1 MLSMVDWVLLSNLG
15 TALGTTVLA
24 VATFLSTRSANRS
37 ARLAERAL
45 LNGLRPILLPSNLS
59 DAPQKVRFMEG
70 KWMVVHGGHAALEI
84 SDNTVY
90 LLMSVRNAG
99 AGVAVLHGWHL
110 PPDARAPLSPVEE
123 FHRLT
128 RDIYVPSNDAGFCQ
142 VAIRDPESADY
153 RNATEGAAGEG
164 FAVDVLY
171 GDAEGSQRIVSRF
184 YITPG
189 PAGLGRDGDDTGWL
203 LMVSRHWNLD
213 LPAPRG

>member
-1 MLSMVDWVLLSNLG
+1 MCLMVDWVLISNLG

-24 VATFLSTRSANRS
+24 VATFISTRSANRS

-45 LNGLRPILLPSNLS
+45 LNGLRPILLPSNWS

-70 KWMVVHGGHAALEI
+70 KWMVVHGGHAALEMA
-84 SDNTVY
+84 DDAVY

-110 PPDARAPLSPVEE
+110 PPDARAPLSRVEE

-128 RDIYVPSNDAGFCQ
+128 RDIYVPANDAGFCQ

-153 RNATEGAAGEG
+153 RNATEGAAGDG

-171 GDAEGSQRIVSRF
+171 GDAEGSQRVVSRF
-184 YITPG
+184 FITPG
-189 PAGLGRDGDDTGWL
+189 PAGLGHEGSSEWL

>member
-1 MLSMVDWVLLSNLG
+1 MWLMVDWVLLSNLG

-24 VATFLSTRSANRS
+24 VATFISTRSANRS

-45 LNGLRPILLPSNLS
+45 LNGLRPILLPSNWS

-84 SDNTVY
+84 ADNAAY

-110 PPDARAPLSPVEE
+110 PPDARAPLSPVED

-142 VAIRDPESADY
+142 VAIRDPASADY
-153 RNATEGAAGEG
+153 RNATEGAAGDG

-171 GDAEGSQRIVSRF
+171 GDAEGSQRVVSRF
-184 YITPG
+184 FITPG
-189 PAGLGRDGDDTGWL
+189 PGGLGHDEEAEWL

>member
-1 MLSMVDWVLLSNLG
+1 MSLMIDWVLLADLG

-24 VATFLSTRSANRS
+24 LATFASTRSANRS

-45 LNGLRPILLPSNLS
+45 LEGLRPILLPSNWS
-59 DAPQKVRFMEG
+59 DAPQKVRFREG
-70 KWMVVHGGHAALEI
+70 KWMIVHGGRAALEI
-84 SDNTVY
+84 ADEAVY
-90 LLMSVRNAG
+90 LVMSVRNSG

-110 PPDARAPLSPVEE
+110 PEDPSAPLAPADA

-142 VAIRDPESADY
+142 VAIRDPESTDFQRAV
-153 RNATEGAAGEG
+153 EGARGEG

-171 GDAEGSQRIVSRF
+171 GDAEGTQRVVSRF
-184 YITPG
+184 FVTRG
-189 PAGLGRDGDDTGWL
+189 PTGHEGEDDGEWL

-213 LPAPRG
+213 LPSPRA

>member
-1 MLSMVDWVLLSNLG
+1 MVDWVLLSNLG

-24 VATFLSTRSANRS
+24 VATFISTRSANRS

-45 LNGLRPILLPSNLS
+45 LNGLRPILLPSNWS

-70 KWMVVHGGHAALEI
+70 KWMVVRGGHAALEI
-84 SDNTVY
+84 GDNAVY

-99 AGVAVLHGWHL
+99 AGVAILHGWHL
-110 PPDARAPLSPVEE
+110 PPDSRAPLSPVEE

-128 RDIYVPSNDAGFCQ
+128 RDIYVPANDAGFCQ
-142 VAIRDPESADY
+142 VAIRDPESADF
-153 RNATEGAAGEG
+153 RNATAGAAGEG

-171 GDAEGSQRIVSRF
+171 GDAEGSQRVVSRF
-184 YITPG
+184 FITPG
-189 PAGLGRDGDDTGWL
+189 PAGAGQDDDVDWL

>member
-1 MLSMVDWVLLSNLG
+1 MVDWVLLSNLG

-24 VATFLSTRSANRS
+24 VATFISTRSANRS

-45 LNGLRPILLPSNLS
+45 LNGLRPILLPSNWS

-84 SDNTVY
+84 SDDTVY

-110 PPDARAPLSPVEE
+110 PPDARAPLSRLEE

-128 RDIYVPSNDAGFCQ
+128 RDIYVPANDAGFCQ

-153 RNATEGAAGEG
+153 RNATEGAAGDG

-171 GDAEGSQRIVSRF
+171 GDAEGSQRVVSRF
-184 YITPG
+184 FITPG
-189 PAGLGRDGDDTGWL
+189 PAGLGHEDEAEWL
-203 LMVSRHWNLD
+203 LMVSRHWNVD

>member
-1 MLSMVDWVLLSNLG
+1 MVDWVLLSNLG

-24 VATFLSTRSANRS
+24 VATFISTRSANRS

-45 LNGLRPILLPSNLS
+45 LNGLRPILLPSNWS

-70 KWMVVHGGHAALEI
+70 KWMVVRGGHATLEI
-84 SDNTVY
+84 SDNAVY

-128 RDIYVPSNDAGFCQ
+128 RDIYVPANDAGFCQ
-142 VAIRDPESADY
+142 VAIRDPESADF
-153 RNATEGAAGEG
+153 RNATAGAAGDG
-164 FAVDVLY
+164 FTVDVLY
-171 GDAEGSQRIVSRF
+171 GDAEGSQRVVSRF
-184 YITPG
+184 FITPG
-189 PAGLGRDGDDTGWL
+189 PAGGGHDDVDWL

-213 LPAPRG
+213 LPAPRS

>member
-1 MLSMVDWVLLSNLG
+1 MVDWVLLSNLG

-24 VATFLSTRSANRS
+24 IATFISTRSANRS

-45 LNGLRPILLPSNLS
+45 LNGLRPILLPSNWS

-70 KWMVVHGGHAALEI
+70 KWMVVHGAHAALEI
-84 SDNTVY
+84 AADAVY

-110 PPDARAPLSPVEE
+110 PPDARAPLSRVEE

-128 RDIYVPSNDAGFCQ
+128 RDIYVPANDAGFCQ

-153 RNATEGAAGEG
+153 RNATAGAAGDG
-164 FAVDVLY
+164 FTVDVLY
-171 GDAEGSQRIVSRF
+171 GDAEGSQRVVSRF
-184 YITPG
+184 FITPG
-189 PAGLGRDGDDTGWL
+189 PAGLGHEDEAEWL

>member
-1 MLSMVDWVLLSNLG
+1 MWLMVDWVLLSNLG

-24 VATFLSTRSANRS
+24 VATFISTRSANRS

-45 LNGLRPILLPSNLS
+45 LNGLRPILLPSNWS

-70 KWMVVHGGHAALEI
+70 KWMVVRGGHAALEI
-84 SDNTVY
+84 SDNAVY

-99 AGVAVLHGWHL
+99 AGVAILHGWHL
-110 PPDARAPLSPVEE
+110 PPDSRAPLSPVEE

-128 RDIYVPSNDAGFCQ
+128 RDIYVPANDAGFCQ
-142 VAIRDPESADY
+142 VAIRDPESADF
-153 RNATEGAAGEG
+153 RNATAGAAGEG

-171 GDAEGSQRIVSRF
+171 GDAEGAQHVVSRF
-184 YITPG
+184 FITPG
-189 PAGLGRDGDDTGWL
+189 PAGAGHDDVDWL

>member
-1 MLSMVDWVLLSNLG
+1 MVDWVLLSNLG

-24 VATFLSTRSANRS
+24 VATFISTRSANRS

-45 LNGLRPILLPSNLS
+45 LNGSRPILLPSNWS

-70 KWMVVHGGHAALEI
+70 KWMVVRGGHAALEI
-84 SDNTVY
+84 SDNAVY

-99 AGVAVLHGWHL
+99 AGVAILHGWHL
-110 PPDARAPLSPVEE
+110 PPDSRAPLSPVEE

-128 RDIYVPSNDAGFCQ
+128 RDIYVPANDAGFCQ
-142 VAIRDPESADY
+142 VAIRDPESADF
-153 RNATEGAAGEG
+153 RNANAGAAGEG

-171 GDAEGSQRIVSRF
+171 GDAEGSQRVVSRF
-184 YITPG
+184 FITPG
-189 PAGLGRDGDDTGWL
+189 PAGAGHDDDVDWL

>member
-1 MLSMVDWVLLSNLG
+1 MCLMVDWVLVSNLG

-24 VATFLSTRSANRS
+24 VATFISTRSANRS

-45 LNGLRPILLPSNLS
+45 LNGLRPILLPSNWS

-84 SDNTVY
+84 ADDAVY

-110 PPDARAPLSPVEE
+110 PPDARAPLSRVEE

-128 RDIYVPSNDAGFCQ
+128 RDIYVPANDAGFCQ

-153 RNATEGAAGEG
+153 RNATEGAAGDG

-171 GDAEGSQRIVSRF
+171 GDAEGSQRVVSRF
-184 YITPG
+184 FITPG
-189 PAGLGRDGDDTGWL
+189 PAGLGHEGAAEWL

>member
-1 MLSMVDWVLLSNLG
+1 MVDWVLLSNLG

-24 VATFLSTRSANRS
+24 VATFISTRSANRS

-45 LNGLRPILLPSNLS
+45 LNGLRPILLPSNSS

-70 KWMVVHGGHAALEI
+70 KWMVVRGGHAALEI
-84 SDNTVY
+84 SDNAVY

-99 AGVAVLHGWHL
+99 AGVAILHGWHL
-110 PPDARAPLSPVEE
+110 PPDSRAPLSPVEE

-128 RDIYVPSNDAGFCQ
+128 RDIYVPANDAGFCQ
-142 VAIRDPESADY
+142 VAIRDPESADF
-153 RNATEGAAGEG
+153 RNAIAGAAGEG

-171 GDAEGSQRIVSRF
+171 GDAEGSQRVVSRF
-184 YITPG
+184 FITPG
-189 PAGLGRDGDDTGWL
+189 PAGAGHDDDVDWL

>member
-45 LNGLRPILLPSNLS
+45 LNGLRPILLPSNWS

-70 KWMVVHGGHAALEI
+70 KWMVVRGGHATLEI

-110 PPDARAPLSPVEE
+110 PPDARAPLSRVEE

-128 RDIYVPSNDAGFCQ
+128 RDIYVPANDAGFCQ

-153 RNATEGAAGEG
+153 RNATEGAAGDG

-171 GDAEGSQRIVSRF
+171 GDAEGSQRVVSRF

-189 PAGLGRDGDDTGWL
+189 PADPGHKDDVEWL

>member
-1 MLSMVDWVLLSNLG
+1 MWLMVDWVLLSNLG

-24 VATFLSTRSANRS
+24 VATFISTRSANRS

-45 LNGLRPILLPSNLS
+45 LNGLRPILLPSNWS

-70 KWMVVHGGHAALEI
+70 KWMVVRGGHATLEI
-84 SDNTVY
+84 SDNAVY

-128 RDIYVPSNDAGFCQ
+128 RDIYVPANDAGFCQ
-142 VAIRDPESADY
+142 VAIRDPESADF
-153 RNATEGAAGEG
+153 RNATAGAAGDG
-164 FAVDVLY
+164 FTVDVLY
-171 GDAEGSQRIVSRF
+171 GDAEGSQRVVSRF
-184 YITPG
+184 FITPG
-189 PAGLGRDGDDTGWL
+189 PAGGGHDDDVDWH

-213 LPAPRG
+213 LPAPRS

>member
-1 MLSMVDWVLLSNLG
+1 MVDWVLISNLG

-24 VATFLSTRSANRS
+24 VATFISTRSANRS

-45 LNGLRPILLPSNLS
+45 LNGLRPILLPSNWS

-70 KWMVVHGGHAALEI
+70 KWMVVRGGHAALEI
-84 SDNTVY
+84 SDNAVY

-99 AGVAVLHGWHL
+99 AGVAILHGWHL
-110 PPDARAPLSPVEE
+110 PPDSRAPLSPVEE

-128 RDIYVPSNDAGFCQ
+128 RDIYVPANDAGFCQ
-142 VAIRDPESADY
+142 VAIRDPESADF
-153 RNATEGAAGEG
+153 RNATAGAAGEG

-171 GDAEGSQRIVSRF
+171 GDAEGSQRVVSRF
-184 YITPG
+184 FITPG
-189 PAGLGRDGDDTGWL
+189 PAGHDDDVDWL

>member
-1 MLSMVDWVLLSNLG
+1 MWLMVDWVLISNLG

-24 VATFLSTRSANRS
+24 VATFISTRSANRS

-45 LNGLRPILLPSNLS
+45 LNGLRPILLPSNWS

-70 KWMVVHGGHAALEI
+70 KWMVVRGGHAALEI
-84 SDNTVY
+84 SDDAVY

-99 AGVAVLHGWHL
+99 AGVAILHGWHL
-110 PPDARAPLSPVEE
+110 PPDSRAPLSPVEE

-128 RDIYVPSNDAGFCQ
+128 RDIYVPANDAGFCQ
-142 VAIRDPESADY
+142 VAIRDPESADF
-153 RNATEGAAGEG
+153 RNATAGAAGEG

-171 GDAEGSQRIVSRF
+171 GDAEGSQRVVSRF
-184 YITPG
+184 FITSG
-189 PAGLGRDGDDTGWL
+189 PAGAGHDDDVDWL

>member
-1 MLSMVDWVLLSNLG
+1 MWLMVDWVLLSNLG

-24 VATFLSTRSANRS
+24 VATFISTRSANRS

-45 LNGLRPILLPSNLS
+45 LNGLRPILLPSNWS

-70 KWMVVHGGHAALEI
+70 KWMVVRGGHAALEI
-84 SDNTVY
+84 SDNAVY

-99 AGVAVLHGWHL
+99 AGVAILHGWHL
-110 PPDARAPLSPVEE
+110 PPDSRAPLSPVEE

-128 RDIYVPSNDAGFCQ
+128 RDIYVPANDAGFCQ
-142 VAIRDPESADY
+142 VAIRDPESADF
-153 RNATEGAAGEG
+153 RNATAGAAGEG

-171 GDAEGSQRIVSRF
+171 GDAEGAQHVVSRF
-184 YITPG
+184 FITPG
-189 PAGLGRDGDDTGWL
+189 PAGAGHDDVDWL

-213 LPAPRG
+213 LPAPRS

>member
-1 MLSMVDWVLLSNLG
+1 MVDWVLVSNLG

-24 VATFLSTRSANRS
+24 VATFISTRSANRS

-45 LNGLRPILLPSNLS
+45 LNGLRPILLPSNWS

-84 SDNTVY
+84 ADDAVY

-110 PPDARAPLSPVEE
+110 PPDARAPLSRVEE

-128 RDIYVPSNDAGFCQ
+128 RDIYVPANDAGFCQ

-153 RNATEGAAGEG
+153 RNATEGAAGDG

-171 GDAEGSQRIVSRF
+171 GDAEGSQRVVSRF
-184 YITPG
+184 FITPG
-189 PAGLGRDGDDTGWL
+189 PAGLGHEGAAEWL

>member
-1 MLSMVDWVLLSNLG
+1 MSPMIDWVLLADLG

-24 VATFLSTRSANRS
+24 LATFASTRSANRS

-45 LNGLRPILLPSNLS
+45 LEGLRPILLPSNWS
-59 DAPQKVRFMEG
+59 DAPQKVRFREG
-70 KWMVVHGGHAALEI
+70 KWMVVHGGRAALEI
-84 SDNTVY
+84 ADEAVY
-90 LLMSVRNAG
+90 LVMSVRNSG

-110 PPDARAPLSPVEE
+110 PEDPSAPLAPADE

-142 VAIRDPESADY
+142 VAIRDPESTDFQRAV
-153 RNATEGAAGEG
+153 EGSRSEDG

-171 GDAEGSQRIVSRF
+171 GDAEGSQRVVSRF
-184 YITPG
+184 FVTRG
-189 PAGLGRDGDDTGWL
+189 PTGHTGEDDSEWL

-213 LPAPRG
+213 LPSPRA

>member
-1 MLSMVDWVLLSNLG
+1 MWLMVDWVLLSNLG

-24 VATFLSTRSANRS
+24 VATFISTRSANRS

-45 LNGLRPILLPSNLS
+45 LNGLRPILLPSNWS

-70 KWMVVHGGHAALEI
+70 KWMVVRGGHAALEI
-84 SDNTVY
+84 SDNAVY

-99 AGVAVLHGWHL
+99 AGLAVLHGWHL

-128 RDIYVPSNDAGFCQ
+128 RDIYVPPNDAGFCQ
-142 VAIRDPESADY
+142 VAIRDPESADF
-153 RNATEGAAGEG
+153 RNATAGAAGDG
-164 FAVDVLY
+164 FTVDVLY
-171 GDAEGSQRIVSRF
+171 GDAEGSQRVVSRF
-184 YITPG
+184 FITPG
-189 PAGLGRDGDDTGWL
+189 PAGTGNDDVDWL

-213 LPAPRG
+213 LPAPRS

>member
-1 MLSMVDWVLLSNLG
+1 MWLMVDWVLLSNLG

-24 VATFLSTRSANRS
+24 VATFISTRSANRS

-45 LNGLRPILLPSNLS
+45 LNGLRPILLPSNWS

-70 KWMVVHGGHAALEI
+70 KWMVVRGGHATLEI
-84 SDNTVY
+84 SDNAVY

-128 RDIYVPSNDAGFCQ
+128 RDIYVPANDAGFCQ
-142 VAIRDPESADY
+142 VAIRDPESADF
-153 RNATEGAAGEG
+153 RNAAAGAAGDG
-164 FAVDVLY
+164 FTVDVLY
-171 GDAEGSQRIVSRF
+171 GDAEGSQRVVSRF
-184 YITPG
+184 FISPG
-189 PAGLGRDGDDTGWL
+189 PADAGHDDDADWL

-213 LPAPRG
+213 LPAPRS

>member
-1 MLSMVDWVLLSNLG
+1 MAMVDWVLLSNLG

-24 VATFLSTRSANRS
+24 VATFISTRSANRS

-45 LNGLRPILLPSNLS
+45 LNGLRPILLPSNWS

-70 KWMVVHGGHAALEI
+70 KWMVVRGGHAALEI
-84 SDNTVY
+84 SDNAVY

-99 AGVAVLHGWHL
+99 AGVAILHGWHL
-110 PPDARAPLSPVEE
+110 PPDSRAPLSPVGE

-128 RDIYVPSNDAGFCQ
+128 RDIYVPANDAGFCQ
-142 VAIRDPESADY
+142 VAIRDPESADF
-153 RNATEGAAGEG
+153 RNATAGAAGEG

-171 GDAEGSQRIVSRF
+171 GDAEGSQRVVSRF
-184 YITPG
+184 FITPG
-189 PAGLGRDGDDTGWL
+189 PAGAGHDDDVDWL

>member
-1 MLSMVDWVLLSNLG
+1 MCVMVDWVLISNLG

-24 VATFLSTRSANRS
+24 VATFISTRSANRS

-45 LNGLRPILLPSNLS
+45 LNGLRPILLPSNWS

-70 KWMVVHGGHAALEI
+70 KWMVVRGGHATLEI
-84 SDNTVY
+84 SGNTVY

-110 PPDARAPLSPVEE
+110 PADPRAPLAPVEE

-128 RDIYVPSNDAGFCQ
+128 RDIYVPANDAGFCQ
-142 VAIRDPESADY
+142 VAIRDPESADF
-153 RNATEGAAGEG
+153 RNATAGAAADG
-164 FAVDVLY
+164 FTVDVLY
-171 GDAEGSQRIVSRF
+171 GDAEGSQRVVSRF
-184 YITPG
+184 FITPG
-189 PAGLGRDGDDTGWL
+189 PPGAADDHDAGWL

>member
-1 MLSMVDWVLLSNLG
+1 MWLMVDWVLLSNLG

-24 VATFLSTRSANRS
+24 VATFISTRSANRS
-37 ARLAERAL
+37 ARVAERAL
-45 LNGLRPILLPSNLS
+45 LNGLRPILLPSNWS

-70 KWMVVHGGHAALEI
+70 KWMAVRGGHATLEI
-84 SDNTVY
+84 SDNAVY

-128 RDIYVPSNDAGFCQ
+128 RDIYVPANDAGFCQ
-142 VAIRDPESADY
+142 VAIRDPESADF
-153 RNATEGAAGEG
+153 RNATAGAAGDG
-164 FAVDVLY
+164 FTVDVLY
-171 GDAEGSQRIVSRF
+171 GDAEGSQRVVSRF
-184 YITPG
+184 FITPG
-189 PAGLGRDGDDTGWL
+189 PADAGHDDADWL

>member
-1 MLSMVDWVLLSNLG
+1 MVDWVLLSNLG

-24 VATFLSTRSANRS
+24 VATFISTRSANRS

-45 LNGLRPILLPSNLS
+45 LNGLRPILLPSNWS

-70 KWMVVHGGHAALEI
+70 KWMVVRGGHAALEI
-84 SDNTVY
+84 SDNAVY
-90 LLMSVRNAG
+90 LLMSLRNAG
-99 AGVAVLHGWHL
+99 AGVAILHGWHL
-110 PPDARAPLSPVEE
+110 PPDSRAPLSPVEE

-128 RDIYVPSNDAGFCQ
+128 RDIYVPANDAGFCQ
-142 VAIRDPESADY
+142 VAIRDAESADF
-153 RNATEGAAGEG
+153 RNATAGAAGEG

-171 GDAEGSQRIVSRF
+171 GDAEGSQRVVSRF
-184 YITPG
+184 FVTPG
-189 PAGLGRDGDDTGWL
+189 PAGAGHDDDVDWL